1 MKLIVVTALCFMFA
15 ATVHGSV
22 PTITVRTVPESLSIS
37 VGGEH
42 VGTGEAVFFG
52 PFDDYVE
59 VVIEGKGYETT
70 KRFID
75 PPTADGEHVVT
86 VISPPVD
93 KGFSWGSFGL
103 GLGSGAGLFFLVLYF
118 AVDSC

>member
-1 MKLIVVTALCFMFA
+1 MRVIMVIALCFTVVTFA
-15 ATVHGSV
+15 YGSV

-37 VGGEH
+37 VGGEN

-59 VVIEGKGYETT
+59 VEIGGRGFETT

-93 KGFSWGSFGL
+93 EGFSWGSFSL
-103 GLGSGAGLFFLVLYF
+103 GVANGVGLFFLVLYL
-118 AVDSC
+118 AVD